1 MENGREAEVGRML
14 GIHTD
19 SNANTSC
26 RRRLAGAKQRAG
38 ECTEAKT
45 CLRADRL
52 NRRYRHTGFS
62 SPWE

>member
-1 MENGREAEVGRML
+1 MGNGREVETGRMP

-26 RRRLAGAKQRAG
+26 KRRLAGAKQRAG

-45 CLRADRL
+45 CLHADRL
-52 NRRYRHTGFS
+52 NRSHRHTGS
-62 SPWE
+62 SSLWE